1 MNRTQVYSPAAPA
14 DRREHLE
21 SNGKKH
27 INDKAESEIQKSRKN
42 SRQDSQKN
50 SQQNIHN
57 TAYYDKNPKRTP
69 HQTDRDNNPPLKTK
83 SKDREYHTIGQRP
96 NKIEKI
102 SYTKTNDSISI
113 RRTAAYT
120 VKENIP
126 PRNGQEIRNRRV
138 IHNNDRKMVSAS
150 PQTQNIRNGYNT
162 SNEIKKSRDYQ
173 DYIIRQNK
181 YGSESDNQKQIQTY
195 SHSTVNQN
203 SYVNNVKRQYPE
215 AQSSQNRSHK
225 KNIYSE
231 SKSRQKKTSYQNQK
245 SDNIK
250 THRYTKEELR
260 MLRAAEIARKTA
272 EEQMM
277 RERRQRQKEKQR
289 LNRVR
294 KKNERRKSTK
304 RFVSSLA
311 LGIVNSIPNF
321 LLFLIVFL
329 SLGVISSLGIFAS
342 LHINLSDASKTI
354 GFNITDTDETKIYST
369 TLSAKEYRYGNIIYL
384 NMNDFAGR
392 FGFITVGTADE
403 LKYISGENENYILNI
418 SVGSSE
424 ITVNKMQFR
433 LTAPVIKNGD
443 NILIPLEFFKIYLK
457 GISVNFDD
465 EKYAVTM
472 VRDIAEYNV
481 TVADG
486 KTPVYEPVGFIP
498 SFQETT
504 PNIPED
510 SLSQDILDA
519 TDPTPK
525 PVVTYIDTD
534 GDGIAD
540 TAVDSATGEPIPEM
554 NPTGTAE

>member
-1 MNRTQVYSPAAPA
+1 M
-14 DRREHLE
+14 
-21 SNGKKH
+21 
-27 INDKAESEIQKSRKN
+27 
-42 SRQDSQKN
+42 
-50 SQQNIHN
+50 
-57 TAYYDKNPKRTP
+57 
-69 HQTDRDNNPPLKTK
+69 
-83 SKDREYHTIGQRP
+83 
-96 NKIEKI
+96 
-102 SYTKTNDSISI
+102 
-113 RRTAAYT
+113 
-120 VKENIP
+120 
-126 PRNGQEIRNRRV
+126 
-138 IHNNDRKMVSAS
+138 
-150 PQTQNIRNGYNT
+150 
-162 SNEIKKSRDYQ
+162 
-173 DYIIRQNK
+173 
-181 YGSESDNQKQIQTY
+181 
-195 SHSTVNQN
+195 
-203 SYVNNVKRQYPE
+203 
-215 AQSSQNRSHK
+215 
-225 KNIYSE
+225 
-231 SKSRQKKTSYQNQK
+231 
-245 SDNIK
+245 
-250 THRYTKEELR
+250 
-260 MLRAAEIARKTA
+260 
-272 EEQMM
+272 
-277 RERRQRQKEKQR
+277 
-289 LNRVR
+289 
-294 KKNERRKSTK
+294 
-304 RFVSSLA
+304 
-311 LGIVNSIPNF
+311 
-321 LLFLIVFL
+321 
-329 SLGVISSLGIFAS
+329 GIFAS
-342 LHINLSDASKTI
+342 LHINLSDAPKTI

-554 NPTGTAE
+554 NPIGTAE

>member
-1 MNRTQVYSPAAPA
+1 MNRTQVYSPAKAHA
-14 DRREHLE
+14 DRRGYID
-21 SNGKKH
+21 SDSKKR
-27 INDKAESEIQKSRKN
+27 INDRKENGIQKSRQN
-42 SRQDSQKN
+42 SQPN
-50 SQQNIHN
+50 SQQNIHH
-57 TAYYDKNPKRTP
+57 TAYYDKNPKRIP
-69 HQTDRDNNPPLKTK
+69 RQPNRDNNLSLKTK
-83 SKDREYHTIGQRP
+83 SKDREYHTIDQRP
-96 NKIEKI
+96 NKTKKN
-102 SYTKTNDSISI
+102 SYTKTNDSINI
-113 RRTAAYT
+113 RRTAAHT
-120 VKENIP
+120 AGENILP
-126 PRNGQEIRNRRV
+126 QNGQESRNRR
-138 IHNNDRKMVSAS
+138 IIRNSDEKMVSVS
-150 PQTQNIRNGYNT
+150 PQTQNIHNSYNT
-162 SNEIKKSRDYQ
+162 SASRKKSRDY
-173 DYIIRQNK
+173 IIRQSQ
-181 YGSESDNQKQIQTY
+181 YGSEFGNQKQSQT
-195 SHSTVNQN
+195 HSAVNQN
-203 SYVNNVKRQYPE
+203 SYVNSVKRQYPE

-231 SKSRQKKTSYQNQK
+231 SKSRKKKTSYQNQK

-260 MLRAAEIARKTA
+260 MLRAAETARKTA

-277 RERRQRQKEKQR
+277 RELRQRQKEKQR

-304 RFVSSLA
+304 RFVSSLV

-342 LHINLSDASKTI
+342 LHINLSSAPKTI
-354 GFNITDTDETKIYST
+354 GFNITDTDETKIFST

-486 KTPVYEPVGFIP
+486 KTPIYEPVGFIP

-510 SLSQDILDA
+510 SLSQDILEA